1 MLEYLKTKADFDV
14 LPDRFKKPFRAH
26 INKHQG
32 LQGAQHSFNDS
43 GSDPTAYS
51 DYFVSDGFHS
61 VKCSFSQACR
71 EEFERAYPSSVKIHT
86 IVNMLIC
93 VQSYKLELRF
103 PTKIAGGDV
112 SAVDMF
118 KGNTVAAD
126 LRALKSLDVVLVI
139 DELRVI
145 SFDRF
150 GMKMPSSVAFDDTV
164 RVHLGFLR

>member
-1 MLEYLKTKADFDV
+1 
-14 LPDRFKKPFRAH
+14 
-26 INKHQG
+26 
-32 LQGAQHSFNDS
+32 
-43 GSDPTAYS
+43 
-51 DYFVSDGFHS
+51 
-61 VKCSFSQACR
+61 
-71 EEFERAYPSSVKIHT
+71 
-86 IVNMLIC
+86 MLIC
-93 VQSYKLELRF
+93 VQNYKLELRF